1 LPPMLPILACLV
13 SVSPL
18 QETPPVPIIAPRI
31 VLDARFDDWAN
42 IQPVLVDPADA
53 PDAFVDL
60 GEVRVQADDNFVH
73 LLIDFGRTVNAQG
86 LDGTADIVLNA
97 DGDQS
102 TGKEIAGVNGA
113 DLIVRCTPP
122 FPEKPDAP
130 GRGISIVSTT
140 YTPDPIDLTK
150 PPVNMYDIGL
160 SFAPTHA
167 ARRMEFRIARGQSPS
182 LTPATA
188 LPALFAGTSFTGKV
202 VFAALD
208 GTIADQTDAFTFN
221 LPPRS
226 PAATTQADDAL
237 QVNDP
242 FARVDGGSL
251 RVVSWNGELG
261 AIISRPEAF
270 IRTLD
275 AIAPDVILFQ
285 ELTDKITEE
294 QVKAFVAHLRPDST
308 DRPWHVLLGKGGG
321 DLRTA
326 VLSKLPLTAVKPL
339 EIVTYADRPERS
351 IRVCGALLE
360 AGGRKL
366 LAASVHLKCCGR
378 NGSPEDV
385 TRLAEVAQIHAAV
398 KTAIAE
404 LKPDGLVIAGDMNLV
419 GSRTPL
425 ENFMAGLDLDSSN
438 LEAVDAY
445 QLDGRSNATWSD
457 RKQPFVPGRLDY
469 ALYSDSSLQVSQ
481 CLVYDSWDVAPK
493 WRTVHGTQA
502 NDTDLASDHLPV
514 VFDLAWK

>member
-1 LPPMLPILACLV
+1 MLPILACLIV
-13 SVSPL
+13 LSPV
-18 QETPPVPIIAPRI
+18 QEPPPAPIIAPRI
-31 VLDARFDDWAN
+31 VLDARFDDWAS

-97 DGDQS
+97 DGDEA
-102 TGKEIAGVNGA
+102 TGKEIAGINGA

-122 FPEKPDAP
+122 FPKRPDAP
-130 GRGISIVSTT
+130 GRGIAIVSTT
-140 YTPDPIDLTK
+140 YAPDPIDLTK
-150 PPVNMYDIGL
+150 PPLNMYDIGL
-160 SFAPTHA
+160 GFAPTHA
-167 ARRMEFRIARGQSPS
+167 GRRMEFRIARGQSS
-182 LTPATA
+182 TLRPATA
-188 LPALFAGTSFTGKV
+188 LPPLFVGPSFTGKV
-202 VFAALD
+202 VFSALD
-208 GTIADQTDAFTFN
+208 GMIADQTDLFTFN

-226 PAATTQADDAL
+226 PVATTQADDAL

-242 FARVDGGSL
+242 FARVNGGTL

-261 AIISRPEAF
+261 AIIGRPEAF

-275 AIAPDVILFQ
+275 ALQPDVVLFQ
-285 ELTDKITEE
+285 ELTDKITQE
-294 QVKAFVAHLRPDST
+294 QIKDFVAHLRPDTT
-308 DRPWHVLLGKGGG
+308 DRPWRVLLGKGGG

-326 VLSKLPLTAVKPL
+326 VLSKLPLTDVKPL
-339 EIVTYADRPERS
+339 ELVTYADRPDRS

-360 AGGRKL
+360 EGSRKL
-366 LAASVHLKCCGR
+366 LVASVHLKCCGR

-404 LKPDGLVIAGDMNLV
+404 LKTDGLVIAGDMNLV

-425 ENFMAGLDLDSSN
+425 ENFMTGLDLDSSN

-445 QLDGRSNATWSD
+445 QLDGLSNATWVD
-457 RKQPFVPGRLDY
+457 RRQPFVPGRLDY
-469 ALYSDSSLQVSQ
+469 ALYSDSTLQVGQ
-481 CLVYDSWDVAPK
+481 CFVYDSWDVAPK
-493 WRTVHGTQA
+493 WRAVHGTQA
-502 NDTDLASDHLPV
+502 NDTDLASDHLPI